1 MNSVPYFRQKH
12 SRACS
17 LAVLRMVLAHSGIN
31 VSEKDL
37 LVKVEKDYGK
47 GFKDLWN
54 PTIAKLARE
63 YKVKTTM
70 YALWPLFK
78 KEKLKQ
84 ALKEYRKSPEEFDVT
99 QYENTIDKD
108 TLSEPLPLAYK
119 EMFKAIERRCKVVY
133 GKLTKTR
140 IKSLLKKNNLIQ
152 TSVKLQR
159 LYRGHKGFH
168 SILLYGF
175 KGDDVFYHDPHYG
188 KSMTAN
194 INKLIKA
201 AGNVGAAIIYDVY

>member
-17 LAVLRMVLAHSGIN
+17 LAVLRMVLANSGIN
-31 VSEKDL
+31 ISEKDL

-47 GFKDLWN
+47 RFKNLWN

-63 YKVKTTM
+63 YKIRTTM

-78 KEKLKQ
+78 KEKLKK
-84 ALKEYRKSPEEFDVT
+84 ALKEYQENPKKFNVSK
-99 QYENTIDKD
+99 YENRGDKD
-108 TLSEPLPLAYK
+108 VLPEALPLAYK
-119 EMFKAIERRCKVVY
+119 EMFKAVDLGCKVVY
-133 GKLTKTR
+133 GKLTSTR

-152 TSVKLQR
+152 TSVKLQK
-159 LYRGHKGFH
+159 LYPKHKGFH

-175 KGDDVFYHDPHYG
+175 KGDNIFYHDPHYG
-188 KSMTAN
+188 KSMTTN
-194 INKLIKA
+194 IDKLIKA
-201 AGNVGAAIIYDVY
+201 AGNVGAAIVYDV